1 MADFLQAYKLTVGEE
16 GLYSNDAGD
25 SGGETVLGLTRN
37 ADGSW
42 DGWKLVDQYKSK
54 PNFPDNLNGI
64 KSALDTLAK
73 PYYKKKYWDKIRGD
87 EIKNQQEANRI
98 YDTYVNTGSSGVSLA
113 QRAMGI
119 IETGFMDDHTLNTLN
134 NLA

>member
-1 MADFLQAYKLTVGEE
+1 MADFLTAHLLTVGEE
-16 GLYSNDAGD
+16 GLYSNDSGD

-37 ADGSW
+37 ADGNW
-42 DGWKLVDQYKSK
+42 DGWKLIDQYKSK
-54 PNFPDNLNGI
+54 PDFPNNLKGI
-64 KSALDTLAK
+64 KSALDTLSK

-87 EIKNQQEANRI
+87 EIQNQQEANRI
-98 YDTYVNTGSSGVSLA
+98 YDTYVNTGSMGVILA

-134 NLA
+134 NLV